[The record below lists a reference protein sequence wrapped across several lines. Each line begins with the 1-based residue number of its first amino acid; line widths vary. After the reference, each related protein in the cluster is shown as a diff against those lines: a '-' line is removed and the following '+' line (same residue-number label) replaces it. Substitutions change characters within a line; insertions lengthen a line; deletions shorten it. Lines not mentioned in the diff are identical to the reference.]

1 MVLNLNSIRKSYR
14 TNEGNVSVLNDV
26 SLTLLAGETL
36 ALRGESGSGKSTLLH
51 IAGALELPDTGS
63 VEIDGKEL
71 SKMDDTGRA
80 AVRRKDIAIIFQH
93 FNLIPS
99 LNVAANI
106 NFQANLSGPV
116 DKIKLEK
123 IRVVMGPGGK
133 MIREIC
139 EATGAKVDI
148 EDDGTIKIAASDTEA
163 AEAAQKRINDIV
175 AEAELGVIYTGKVVK
190 TVDFGAFV
198 NFLGTKDGLV
208 HISELQDARTEKTT
222 DICKEGDMVKV
233 KVIGFDDR
241 GKVKLSMK
249 RVNQKTGEDIE
260 SKKDE

>member
-51 IAGALELPDTGS
+51 IAGALELPDAGS

-123 IRVVMGPGGK
+123 IVSSRL
-133 MIREIC
+133 
-139 EATGAKVDI
+139 D
-148 EDDGTIKIAASDTEA
+148 
-163 AEAAQKRINDIV
+163 
-175 AEAELGVIYTGKVVK
+175 
-190 TVDFGAFV
+190 
-198 NFLGTKDGLV
+198 
-208 HISELQDARTEKTT
+208 
-222 DICKEGDMVKV
+222 
-233 KVIGFDDR
+233 
-241 GKVKLSMK
+241 
-249 RVNQKTGEDIE
+249 
-260 SKKDE
+260 